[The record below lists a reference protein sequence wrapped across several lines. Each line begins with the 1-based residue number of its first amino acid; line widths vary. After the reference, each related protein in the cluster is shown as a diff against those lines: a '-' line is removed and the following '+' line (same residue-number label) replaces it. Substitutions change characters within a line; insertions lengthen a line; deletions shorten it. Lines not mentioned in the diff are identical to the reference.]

1 VAQTDTLTRSQL
13 FSSGLRGGAAL
24 LATGSA
30 LGALADS
37 AGAAPPTGALG
48 VLPAGD
54 LAYTRL
60 LIGVELLT
68 IDFYAHAIGSK
79 HLRSGTLADANV
91 ALINE
96 TEHYTYLAGA
106 ITSAGGTPLTAADIS
121 FTYPTGS
128 FFTAGS
134 VTGLAVLL
142 ELISLG
148 AYLGAAGNLTAV
160 VLRTAVAQIT
170 ANEAQHLSA
179 FSNHSGNPA
188 FHDAFPDQLTIA
200 EASDALDAY
209 TS

>member
-1 VAQTDTLTRSQL
+1 MNSLTRSQL

-24 LATGSA
+24 LATGSV
-30 LGALADS
+30 LGALADT

-48 VLPAGD
+48 ALPAGD

-60 LIGVELLT
+60 LIAVELLT
-68 IDFYAHAIGSK
+68 IDFYTHAIGSK
-79 HLRSGTLADANV
+79 HLRAGTLNDANV

-96 TEHYTYLAGA
+96 TEHYTFLAGA
-106 ITSAGGTPLTAADIS
+106 VTGAGGTPLTAADITFS
-121 FTYPTGS
+121 YPAAS
-128 FFTAGS
+128 FFTAHS

-142 ELISLG
+142 ELLSLG
-148 AYLGAAGNLTAV
+148 AYLGAAGNVTSP
-160 VLRTAVAQIT
+160 VLQTAVAQIT

-179 FSNHSGNPA
+179 FSIHSGNPA
-188 FHDAFPDQLTIA
+188 FHEAFPDVLTIA

>member
-1 VAQTDTLTRSQL
+1 MAPVDALTRSQL

-24 LATGSA
+24 LATGSV

-37 AGAAPPTGALG
+37 AGAAPPTSALG

-68 IDFYAHAIGSK
+68 IDFYTHAIGSK
-79 HLRSGTLADANV
+79 HLRSGAAVDANV

-96 TEHYTYLAGA
+96 TEHYSYLAAA
-106 ITSAGGTPLTAADIS
+106 ISGAGGTPLTAADIS
-121 FTYPTGS
+121 FTYPAGS
-128 FFTAGS
+128 FFTAHS
-134 VTGLAVLL
+134 VAGLAVLL
-142 ELISLG
+142 ELLSLG
-148 AYLGAAGNLTAV
+148 AYLGAAGNLTSP
-160 VLRTAVAQIT
+160 VLQTAVAQIT
-170 ANEAQHLSA
+170 ANEAQHLGA
-179 FSNHSGNPA
+179 FSGHSGNPP
-188 FHDAFPDQLTIA
+188 FHDAFPDVLTIA